1 MAKFLMDDGSTI
13 SSDKLMNKREE
24 PKISPGLLIEI
35 EMVDTLITISKN
47 LSSETLNKD
56 CIMQLIKGTQCDCE
70 FNHNCEKCI
79 YQWYMTKK

>member
-1 MAKFLMDDGSTI
+1 MAKFLMDDGTII

-24 PKISPGLLIEI
+24 PKISPVLLLEI
-35 EMVDTLITISKN
+35 ELVDTLITISKN

-70 FNHNCEKCI
+70 FDHNCEKCI
-79 YQWYMTKK
+79 HKWYMTKK

>member
-1 MAKFLMDDGSTI
+1 MAKFLMDDGTTI

-35 EMVDTLITISKN
+35 EMVDTLMTISKN

-56 CIMQLIKGTQCDCE
+56 
-70 FNHNCEKCI
+70 
-79 YQWYMTKK
+79 

>member
-1 MAKFLMDDGSTI
+1 MAKFLMDDGTII

-24 PKISPGLLIEI
+24 PKISPVLLLEI
-35 EMVDTLITISKN
+35 ELVDTLITISKN

-70 FNHNCEKCI
+70 FDHNCEKCI
-79 YQWYMTKK
+79 HQWYMTKK

>member
-35 EMVDTLITISKN
+35 ELVDTNNYDFGAKGKYTLKYTLVNETEIPDKSWGWCYELIESR
-47 LSSETLNKD
+47 
-56 CIMQLIKGTQCDCE
+56 
-70 FNHNCEKCI
+70 
-79 YQWYMTKK
+79 W

>member
-24 PKISPGLLIEI
+24 PTISPGLLIEI
-35 EMVDTLITISKN
+35 EMVDTLINISKN

-79 YQWYMTKK
+79 HKWYMTKK

>member
-24 PKISPGLLIEI
+24 PKISSGLLIEI

-56 CIMQLIKGTQCDCE
+56 CIMQLIKGTQCD
-70 FNHNCEKCI
+70 F
-79 YQWYMTKK
+79 